1 MKSITNRSYCGAIS
15 PGSLTLSVI
24 SLPNK
29 PVKAPYCPLK
39 RAKEKASFPLV
50 WLCLLGGLLLCNSV
64 MANDVSWKVMGYTGS
79 SNWQVGFE
87 QLTLGG
93 QNTLFTEAV
102 SLDSDLQESFTQ
114 EVDLYSGWGVKLGYR
129 YALSEYLFG
138 SIHLGSFNWDRI
150 AFNVNKEIRQGEGD
164 QSGISPYLAVGVEFR
179 LSELASW
186 SLNWQHV
193 ELNNHRFDDLAIRLA
208 YRF

>member
-29 PVKAPYCPLK
+29 PVKAPYCPFKL
-39 RAKEKASFPLV
+39 AKEKASFPLI
-50 WLCLLGGLLLCNSV
+50 WLCLLGCLLLCNSV
-64 MANDVSWKVMGYTGS
+64 MANEVSWKVMDYTGR
-79 SNWQVGFE
+79 SNWQVTFE

-93 QNTLFTEAV
+93 QNALFTEVV

-114 EVDLYSGWGVKLGYR
+114 EVEQYSGWGVKLGYR
-129 YALSEYLFG
+129 YALSEHLFS
-138 SIHLGSFNWDRI
+138 SIHLGGFNWEQL
-150 AFNVNKEIRQGEGD
+150 AFNANEEVRQGEVG
-164 QSGISPYLAVGVEFR
+164 QTGISPYLVIGVEFR
-179 LSELASW
+179 FSELASW
-186 SLNWQHV
+186 SLNWQHI
-193 ELNNHRFDDLAIRLA
+193 ELNNHSFDDLAIRLA